1 MTRQEEREAAIIRFK
16 ETHGNH
22 THEVIPQI
30 DTSIMQELYEKYYKG
45 RIDIAKYPLLNK

>member
-1 MTRQEEREAAIIRFK
+1 MTQQQEREAAITRFK

-30 DTSIMQELYEKYYKG
+30 NPKIMQELYDKYYKG
-45 RIDIAKYPLLNK
+45 RIDTSKYPLLNK